1 VRSGGPIH
9 EAAQLIDNCAGGHA
23 VGDPVEAE
31 VAQAVVQ
38 VVTGEDVGYEV
49 TAVGARVVCVVLVGA
64 VAFALTLIAD
74 LIAVLQHQCDN
85 VIHQCLRL
93 DLSDRRQLV
102 ALNAAGGAVKPLIG
116 LARVGVNA
124 VNNDLLAFG

>member
-1 VRSGGPIH
+1 MRSGGPIH

-85 VIHQCLRL
+85 VIQATHECGSISSTSRL
-93 DLSDRRQLV
+93 FCHGSDGSPSGPGSHWLSSVWPSSSR
-102 ALNAAGGAVKPLIG
+102 
-116 LARVGVNA
+116 
-124 VNNDLLAFG
+124 FG